1 MRFKIWYLVSFL
13 VLLLAGSMLPY
24 PIDGY
29 ETTGIPR
36 LAHLRDIVDGKIK
49 GRQPKPG
56 ALKSIEDIKLHLV
69 DLEDESQFD
78 PLPEVD
84 PELQKQID
92 ALFSKYNPNY
102 SVTVLDI
109 TPGRPIRYAQ
119 RKETLGY
126 QPGSVGKLAVAAGF
140 FCELESIFPDD
151 PEKRAELMRTK
162 TVKAGPWALPNHHT
176 VPFYDVENQKYYRR
190 HLVADDVFTLYEW
203 VDHMLSVSS
212 NGAASVVWREA
223 ILMYVFG
230 QDYPTLTQEEADAW
244 FKETPRDKIREV
256 TMDVVNG
263 PLRSMG
269 ITEDEWRLGSLFT
282 GGGKR
287 LAPGGGGSTGTPVG
301 LMKYLVAMERGKFI
315 DPWTSLEV
323 KRMIYMTDRRIRYAS
338 SPALDSAAVY
348 YKSGSLYSCRPEAGF
363 SCGKYKGNRVNYM
376 NSVAIV
382 EQPDGTTYIV
392 AMMSNVLKKNSAWDH
407 RVLAAGIDKLMR
419 EGEVMAEAEKYQEG
433 KLEPEQ

>member
-1 MRFKIWYLVSFL
+1 MRAKAVFL
-13 VLLLAGSMLPY
+13 LSIFLLSLPASMRPY

-29 ETTGIPR
+29 ASTGIRR
-36 LAHLRDIVDGKIK
+36 LAYLGDIVNGELK
-49 GRQPKPG
+49 GRMPMPG
-56 ALKSIEDIKLHLV
+56 AMKSIDDIQLNLLGERGEDLMN
-69 DLEDESQFD
+69 
-78 PLPEVD
+78 LPAPD

-92 ALFSKYNPNY
+92 ALFSKYNPHY
-102 SVTVLDI
+102 SITVLDI
-109 TPGRPIRYAQ
+109 TPGREIRYAK
-119 RKETLGY
+119 RKETDGY

-140 FCELESIFPDD
+140 FCELEGIYPDN
-151 PEKRAELMRTK
+151 PEKRAELLRTK
-162 TVKAGPWALPNHHT
+162 VVKAGPWAMPNHHT
-176 VPFYDVENQKYYRR
+176 VPFYDPETKHYFRR
-190 HLVADDVFTLYEW
+190 KVQASDEFPLYEW

-223 ILMYVFG
+223 ILMHVFG
-230 QDYPTLTQEEADAW
+230 QEYPTLTQEKADAW
-244 FKETPRDKIREV
+244 FKETPRKELTEV
-256 TMDVVNG
+256 VMGVVND
-263 PLRSMG
+263 PLREMG

-301 LMKYLVAMERGKFI
+301 LMKFLVAMERGELI
-315 DPWTSLEV
+315 DEWSSLEI

-348 YKSGSLYSCRPEAGF
+348 FKSGSLYSCKSGAP
-363 SCGKYKGNRVNYM
+363 CGKYKGSGSNYM

-392 AMMSNVLKKNSAWDH
+392 AMMSNVLLKNSAWDH

-419 EGEVMAEAEKYQEG
+419 EGKVMEQAEAYQEG
-433 KLEPEQ
+433 KLEQEN

>member
-1 MRFKIWYLVSFL
+1 MHYRIFIFLSFL
-13 VLLLAGSMLPY
+13 ILLLAGAMLPY

-36 LAHLRDIVDGKIK
+36 LAHLRDVVDSTVK
-49 GRQPKPG
+49 GRLPLPG
-56 ALKSIEDIKLHLV
+56 AIKSIEDIELHLADIWDDSV
-69 DLEDESQFD
+69 TR
-78 PLPEVD
+78 PLPEAD
-84 PELQKQID
+84 PNLQTQID
-92 ALFSKYNPNY
+92 QLFSKYNPNY
-102 SVTVLDI
+102 SVTVMDI
-109 TPGRPIRYAQ
+109 TPGRDIRYAK
-119 RKETLGY
+119 RKETRGY

-151 PEKRAELMRTK
+151 PSKRAELLRQKKVT
-162 TVKAGPWALPNHHT
+162 AGQWALPNHHT
-176 VPFYDVENQKYYRR
+176 VPFYDTEKRQYYRR
-190 HLVADDVFTLYEW
+190 HLKASDELTLYEW
-203 VDHMLSVSS
+203 LDHMLSVSS

-230 QDYPTLTQEEADAW
+230 QDYPNLTKEEADAW

-256 TMDVVNG
+256 TLEVVNG

-269 ITEDEWRLGSLFT
+269 ITKDEWRLGSLFT
-282 GGGKR
+282 HNGKK
-287 LAPGGGGSTGTPVG
+287 LAPGGGGSIGTPVG
-301 LMKYLVAMERGKFI
+301 LMKYLVAMERGQLI
-315 DPWTSLEV
+315 DPWSSLEV

-348 YKSGSLYSCRPEAGF
+348 FKSGSLYSCKSGS
-363 SCGKYKGNRVNYM
+363 SCGKYKGNASNFM

-392 AMMSNVLKKNSAWDH
+392 AMMSNVLRKNSAWDH

-419 EGEVMAEAEKYQEG
+419 KGEVMAQAEEYHEG
-433 KLEPEQ
+433 KLEPEN